1 MCFGGSGAHDIRRG
15 RDRALDQLE
24 KSYEGP
30 IRGLQIA
37 PEFYK
42 LLSSPELKNTPLGRS
57 LQLQNQILGEVSAGL
72 GGSAF
77 GARQGGRKGA
87 GALPPDMVSAIGEN
101 LNSQMAASGTLGS
114 PAGAIKAAMRFSGA
128 SEDIRAQRLREAGA
142 ALDQIGGASIMPS
155 ASQFLQ
161 VGANKASQ
169 AANIEQQ
176 AGTQIAGAK
185 QAYYQEIGNAIGS
198 IGGMAL
204 GGGFGGGAMSMLG
217 GLFGGGGPQAK
228 LNQRYAQGY
237 RPPGAME
244 GWSPGNYYSGGN
256 TPFGFGDQQ
265 YSPWGMMAG
274 QYGPNYLTGAG
285 F

>member
-57 LQLQNQILGEVSAGL
+57 LELQNQILGEVSAGL

-77 GARQGGRKGA
+77 GARGKGQRGA
-87 GALPPDMVSAIGEN
+87 GALPPDMVSSIGEN

-128 SEDIRAQRLREAGA
+128 SEDIRAQRLNEAQS
-142 ALDQIGGASIMPS
+142 ALGQIGGASIMPS
-155 ASQFLQ
+155 ASEFLQ

-169 AANIEQQ
+169 AANLEMQ
-176 AGTQIAGAK
+176 AGMGIKQAK
-185 QAYYQEIGNAIGS
+185 QDYYGEIGSAIGS
-198 IGGMAL
+198 IGGLAL

-217 GLFGGGGPQAK
+217 GGGLSALFGGGGGGAGGPPSGYYGSMGMQPFGYSQQQF
-228 LNQRYAQGY
+228 NPYA
-237 RPPGAME
+237 MM
-244 GWSPGNYYSGGN
+244 SGG
-256 TPFGFGDQQ
+256 
-265 YSPWGMMAG
+265 
-274 QYGPNYLTGAG
+274 YGPNYLTGTG
-285 F
+285 Y